1 MSGDLSFSSFRVVEE
16 RASSA
21 RIGVTSALSRIGAIT
36 AGTTLLQAGNGLL
49 QALIPL
55 RMSAAGMPVS
65 AIGLVATAYGVGFVS
80 GCLLVPALV
89 RRIGH
94 IRAFASLAAISAVV
108 VLLFTQARS
117 VVDWTLLRA
126 ISGLALAGLF
136 TVADSWISV
145 RAQAADRGRLISVY
159 MLATKVALMLS
170 PLCVG
175 LGAITGDGLF
185 MTASALV
192 CLSLLPLASTT
203 SEEPQLPGSLRP
215 NIRALARVAPSA
227 VVGAFAVG
235 LINGPVL
242 ALAPVFGVSIGL
254 SPELAAALLFALQGG
269 GLVLQW
275 PFGWWSDRV
284 DRRIVIAA
292 LAFGTAAVSGLVAWA
307 GASGSPLAVIIACAL
322 WGGLALCIYAT
333 CVAHASD
340 LVDARSIVPTISGL
354 LICWAVGTIV
364 GPVIAAP
371 LMDRIGPYGL
381 FVYSGIVALLLG
393 LFVALR
399 IGMRTRSPSPGGF
412 VDLSPSSPATASLA
426 RQAGES

>member
-1 MSGDLSFSSFRVVEE
+1 
-16 RASSA
+16 
-21 RIGVTSALSRIGAIT
+21 
-36 AGTTLLQAGNGLL
+36 
-49 QALIPL
+49 
-55 RMSAAGMPVS
+55 MPVN
-65 AIGLVATAYGVGFVS
+65 AVGLVATAYGVGFVT

-94 IRAFASLAAISAVV
+94 IRAFASLAAIGAVV

-117 VVDWTLLRA
+117 VVDWTFLRA
-126 ISGLALAGLF
+126 TSGLAMAGLF

-145 RAQAADRGRLISVY
+145 RAKAADRGRLISVY
-159 MLATKVALMLS
+159 MLSTKVALTLS

-175 LGAITGDGLF
+175 LGEITRDGLF
-185 MTASALV
+185 MTSAALV

-242 ALAPVFGVSIGL
+242 SLAPVFGVGIGL
-254 SPELAAALLFALQGG
+254 SPELAAALLFAFQGG

-275 PFGWWSDRV
+275 PFGWWSDRM
-284 DRRIVIAA
+284 DRRIVIGA
-292 LAFGTAAVSGLVAWA
+292 LAFGTAVVSGLVAWA
-307 GASGSPLAVIIACAL
+307 SAYASPLAVVIGCAL

-340 LVDARSIVPTISGL
+340 LVEAGSIVPTISSL
-354 LICWAVGTIV
+354 LICWAVGTII
-364 GPVIAAP
+364 GPVIAAA
-371 LMDRIGPYGL
+371 LMARVGPYGL
-381 FVYSGIVALLLG
+381 FVYSGVIALLLAI
-393 LFVALR
+393 FVALR
-399 IGMRTRSPSPGGF
+399 IGMRTRFPSPGGF
-412 VDLSPSSPATASLA
+412 VDLSPSSPATASLG
-426 RQAGES
+426 RQARES

>member
-1 MSGDLSFSSFRVVEE
+1 VEE
-16 RASSA
+16 RAASA
-21 RIGVTSALSRIGAIT
+21 GIVVTSALSRIGAIT
-36 AGTTLLQAGNGLL
+36 AGTTVLQAGNGLL

-117 VVDWTLLRA
+117 VVDWALLRA
-126 ISGLALAGLF
+126 VSGLALAGLF

-145 RAQAADRGRLISVY
+145 RAKAADRGRLISVY

-175 LGAITGDGLF
+175 LGEITRDGLF
-185 MTASALV
+185 MASSALI
-192 CLSLLPLASTT
+192 CLSLLPLASTI

-215 NIRALARVAPSA
+215 NIRALSRVAPSA

-275 PFGWWSDRV
+275 PLGWLSDRM
-284 DRRIVIAA
+284 DRRIVIAGM
-292 LAFGTAAVSGLVAWA
+292 AFGTALVSALVAWA

-322 WGGLALCIYAT
+322 WGGLGLCIYAT

-340 LVDARSIVPTISGL
+340 LVDATSIVPTISSL
-354 LICWAVGTIV
+354 LISWAVGTII

-371 LMDRIGPYGL
+371 LMDRVGPYGL
-381 FVYSGIVALLLG
+381 FIYAGIVALLLAM
-393 LFVALR
+393 FVALR
-399 IGMRTRSPSPGGF
+399 ISMRTRSPGPRGF
-412 VDLSPSSPATASLA
+412 IDLAPSSPATASLG
-426 RQAGES
+426 RQAGDA

>member
-1 MSGDLSFSSFRVVEE
+1 
-16 RASSA
+16 
-21 RIGVTSALSRIGAIT
+21 VTSAISRIGAIT

-65 AIGLVATAYGVGFVS
+65 GIGLVATAYGLGFVT

-94 IRAFASLAAISAVV
+94 IRAFASLAAIGAVV

-117 VVDWTLLRA
+117 IVDWTLLRA
-126 ISGLALAGLF
+126 VSGLAMAGLF

-145 RAQAADRGRLISVY
+145 RAKAEDRGRLISVY
-159 MLATKVALMLS
+159 MVSTKVVLMLS
-170 PLCVG
+170 PLCIG

-203 SEEPQLPGSLRP
+203 SEEPRLPSSLRP
-215 NIRALARVAPSA
+215 NIRALSRIAPSA

-242 ALAPVFGVSIGL
+242 ALAPVFGIGIGL
-254 SPELAAALLFALQGG
+254 SSELAAALLFALQGG

-275 PFGWWSDRV
+275 PFGWLSDRI
-284 DRRIVIAA
+284 DRRIVIGA
-292 LAFGTAAVSGLVAWA
+292 LAFGTAVISGLVVWA
-307 GASGSPLAVIIACAL
+307 SASGSPLAVFVGCAL

-340 LVDARSIVPTISGL
+340 LVETRSIVPTISSL
-354 LICWAVGTIV
+354 LICWAVGTII

-371 LMDRIGPYGL
+371 LMDRVGPYGL
-381 FVYSGIVALLLG
+381 FVYSGIISLLFA

-399 IGMRTRSPSPGGF
+399 ISMRTRSPSPGGF
-412 VDLSPSSPATASLA
+412 VDLSPSSPVTASLG
-426 RQAGES
+426 RQIGKS